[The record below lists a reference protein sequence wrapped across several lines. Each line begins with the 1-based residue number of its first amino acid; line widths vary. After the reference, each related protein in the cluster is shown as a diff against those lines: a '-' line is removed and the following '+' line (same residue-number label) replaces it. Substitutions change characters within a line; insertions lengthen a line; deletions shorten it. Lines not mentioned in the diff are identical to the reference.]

1 MPFTLAHP
9 AAVLPLRRIRVLRTV
24 PLFVGA
30 MAPDVPYFLPWR
42 IAKHIP
48 AVTHTLLGTL
58 TVDLPMGLLLLLLFW
73 LLRAPLAA
81 PLGFGTEAKCRTAL
95 DRFGSRVSNWMLAP
109 LSILIGSWT
118 HLAWDSF
125 THADG
130 WMVSRISALSAP
142 VSFFSYTGEL
152 CHVLQYASSVF
163 GLAVLAI
170 WFARLPVPA
179 GESPCGERPAGRLL
193 LLALLLAAA
202 AAAGGLETME
212 HIVRASPPRYRIF
225 YLLLTRSVAWFAL
238 LYTAAG
244 ILIVRGR
251 RRAAARRSPQS
262 RRSLA
267 RSRG

>member
-1 MPFTLAHP
+1 
-9 AAVLPLRRIRVLRTV
+9 
-24 PLFVGA
+24 

-42 IAKHIP
+42 LAKHIP
-48 AVTHTLLGTL
+48 VVTHTFLGTL
-58 TVDLPMGLLLLLLFW
+58 TLDLPIGLVLLLLFW

-81 PLGFGTEAKCRTAL
+81 PLGPGFEAKCFTAL
-95 DRFGSRVSNWMLAP
+95 ERFGSRASNWLLAP

-130 WMVSRISALSAP
+130 WMVSRVSALSAP

-170 WFARLPVPA
+170 WFALLPTPT
-179 GESPCGERPAGRLL
+179 GESGNGERTAGGLL
-193 LLALLLAAA
+193 LLLVLVAAA
-202 AAAGGLETME
+202 AAAGGLETVE
-212 HIVRASPPRYRIF
+212 HIVRDNPPRYRIF

-244 ILIVRGR
+244 ILVVRSR
-251 RRAAARRSPQS
+251 RRAAGASVTQM
-262 RRSLA
+262 
-267 RSRG
+267 